1 MFCSRPWKTTLAIA
15 ATLALSALSACGSSE
30 DEPGGDRTILPP
42 TTGPY
47 VSVAVN
53 NHFHDVHPEDDVH
66 IAGDRSFVI
75 KNQGSNLHNVTLAEA
90 DIDEDIETG
99 EELSIGPPLTDLL
112 EVGKTYIFFCKYHPE
127 DRMLGQF
134 TVTEPAS

>member
-1 MFCSRPWKTTLAIA
+1 MVAVTA
-15 ATLALSALSACGSSE
+15 AVVVSFAACGSSE
-30 DEPGGDRTILPP
+30 ESPDTGTRTILPP

-53 NHFHDVHPEDDVH
+53 NHFHDIHPEDDVQL
-66 IAGDRSFVI
+66 AGDRSLVI
-75 KNQGSNLHNVTLAEA
+75 RNEGSNLHNVTLVEA
-90 DIDEDIETG
+90 DIDVDLETG

-134 TVTEPAS
+134 TVTAP

>member
-1 MFCSRPWKTTLAIA
+1 MSCRRMVA
-15 ATLALSALSACGSSE
+15 ATAAVVVSFAACGSSE
-30 DEPGGDRTILPP
+30 ESPDTGTRTILPP

-53 NHFHDVHPEDDVH
+53 NHFHDVHPEDDVQL
-66 IAGDRSFVI
+66 AGDRSLVI
-75 KNQGSNLHNVTLAEA
+75 RNEGSNLHNVTLAEA
-90 DIDEDIETG
+90 DIDVDLKTG
-99 EELSIGPPLTDLL
+99 EEFSIGPPLTDLL

-134 TVTEPAS
+134 TVTAP